1 MKVYIVFISVCCCWV
16 ARGEAPTTV
25 RDETK
30 IILRSSFSQRLSAE
44 PTPAQAQAEPAK
56 ADDVIVLDRMT
67 IVESQRRRDVEK
79 AINERVAAIKKEQF
93 MATKGGLLKTK
104 QIGKVQMNL
113 GLWPEL
119 FDSAPGKVGTQD
131 IMLRVDILRL
141 KW

>member
-1 MKVYIVFISVCCCWV
+1 MKAFLFFFAVCGCWV

-30 IILRSSFSQRLSAE
+30 ALLRSSFSQLLSAE
-44 PTPAQAQAEPAK
+44 PIHAQVQAEPAK
-56 ADDVIVLDRMT
+56 DGDVIVLDRMT

-79 AINERVAAIKKEQF
+79 AITDRIAAIREERF
-93 MATKGGLLKTK
+93 AASKGGLLKTK

-119 FDSAPGKVGTQD
+119 FDNAPGKVGTQD